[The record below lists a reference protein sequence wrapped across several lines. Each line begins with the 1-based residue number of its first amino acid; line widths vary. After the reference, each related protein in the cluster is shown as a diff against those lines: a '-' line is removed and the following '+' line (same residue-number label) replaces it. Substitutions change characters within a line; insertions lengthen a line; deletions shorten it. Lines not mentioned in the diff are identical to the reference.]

1 MGKTS
6 RSLFIGDFLTKKI
19 NEKKDFDF
27 HCELISLNQLDIPI
41 CDGNNHLN
49 NKTVLDLSNK
59 IENCDGIIIGTTE
72 NIGYMSGLTK
82 DMFDRCYNTWI
93 NKTNGKPVCIYIRA
107 GLDGTATKNSI
118 ENIVKSLSWRIVQ
131 PTLILKGDYQKL
143 FEKSVYNLGG
153 AFSAGIENNIF

>member
-1 MGKTS
+1 M
-6 RSLFIGDFLTKKI
+6 
-19 NEKKDFDF
+19 
-27 HCELISLNQLDIPI
+27 
-41 CDGNNHLN
+41 
-49 NKTVLDLSNK
+49 NKTIIFSSHAPSKNTLILSKSCIKGLKKYSENLNLKVLKPQQIMSHTIL
-59 IENCDGIIIGTTE
+59 NCDGIIIGTTE

-131 PTLILKGDYQKL
+131 PTLILKGDYQEL

>member
-1 MGKTS
+1 M
-6 RSLFIGDFLTKKI
+6 
-19 NEKKDFDF
+19 
-27 HCELISLNQLDIPI
+27 
-41 CDGNNHLN
+41 
-49 NKTVLDLSNK
+49 NKTIIFSSHAPSKNTLILSNSCIKGIKKYSENLNLKVLKPQK
-59 IENCDGIIIGTTE
+59 IMSQTILDCDGIIIGTTE

-82 DMFDRCYNTWI
+82 DMFDRCYNSWI

-131 PTLILKGDYQKL
+131 PTLILKGDYQEL

>member
-1 MGKTS
+1 M
-6 RSLFIGDFLTKKI
+6 
-19 NEKKDFDF
+19 
-27 HCELISLNQLDIPI
+27 
-41 CDGNNHLN
+41 
-49 NKTVLDLSNK
+49 NKTIIFSSHAPSKNTLILSKSCIKGLKKYSENLNLKVLKPQQIMSQTIL
-59 IENCDGIIIGTTE
+59 NCDGIIIGTTE

>member
-1 MGKTS
+1 MGKTIIFS
-6 RSLFIGDFLTKKI
+6 SHAPSKNTLALSESCIKGIKKYSK
-19 NEKKDFDF
+19 N
-27 HCELISLNQLDIPI
+27 LNLKVLKPQKIMS
-41 CDGNNHLN
+41 
-49 NKTVLDLSNK
+49 KTIL
-59 IENCDGIIIGTTE
+59 NCDGIIIGTTE

-131 PTLILKGDYQKL
+131 PTLILRGDYKKL

-153 AFSAGIENNIF
+153 TFSAGIENNIF

>member
-1 MGKTS
+1 MKKTIIFS
-6 RSLFIGDFLTKKI
+6 SHAPSKNTLILSKSCIKGLKKYSE
-19 NEKKDFDF
+19 N
-27 HCELISLNQLDIPI
+27 LNL
-41 CDGNNHLN
+41 
-49 NKTVLDLSNK
+49 KVLKPQQIMSQTIL
-59 IENCDGIIIGTTE
+59 NCDGIIIGTTE

>member
-1 MGKTS
+1 MGKTIIFS
-6 RSLFIGDFLTKKI
+6 SHAPSKNTLALSESCIKGIKKYSK
-19 NEKKDFDF
+19 N
-27 HCELISLNQLDIPI
+27 
-41 CDGNNHLN
+41 
-49 NKTVLDLSNK
+49 LDLKVLKPQK
-59 IENCDGIIIGTTE
+59 IMSKTILNCDGIIIGTTE

-131 PTLILKGDYQKL
+131 PTLILKGDYQEL

>member
-1 MGKTS
+1 M
-6 RSLFIGDFLTKKI
+6 
-19 NEKKDFDF
+19 
-27 HCELISLNQLDIPI
+27 
-41 CDGNNHLN
+41 
-49 NKTVLDLSNK
+49 NKTIIFSSHAPSKNTLILSKSCIKGLKKYSENLNLKVLKPQQIMSHTIL
-59 IENCDGIIIGTTE
+59 NCDGIIIGTTE

-82 DMFDRCYNTWI
+82 DMFDRCYNSWI

-131 PTLILKGDYQKL
+131 PTLILKGDYQEL